1 MLLII
6 VGCFIY
12 TIILDVARFWL
23 QPTIL
28 TDRFMVFEWKSI
40 RFVKSII
47 RLLNF
52 SNL

>member
-40 RFVKSII
+40 VKSII